1 MEFYRALLA
10 TLSVVNYTVAF
21 EPGTLTYGIQ
31 VESAVESIQLTAAL
45 TAADVPL
52 VALSAQDRNGQV
64 GFCRHWFPA
73 TGDLGYR
80 GGKGHGRV
88 RIQVHADPATRLG
101 GPGFIVLFYGFLL
114 KSGFI

>member
-1 MEFYRALLA
+1 LEFYRALLA

-73 TGDLGYR
+73 TGDLGTGGVRGTAGLGYR
-80 GGKGHGRV
+80 FTRTLP
-88 RIQVHADPATRLG
+88 PAWGVLVLLYFST
-101 GPGFIVLFYGFLL
+101 GFC
-114 KSGFI
+114 